1 VFLLALAAD
10 FDGTLAHHGAVE
22 PGTLQALEQLKSTGR
37 RLVLVTGREVSDLR
51 RVFPELHLFD
61 RVVAENGGVIL
72 DPATGREDAI
82 APAPP
87 AALVQKLMERQVE
100 PISVGRTIVATWH
113 PHETAVLS
121 AIEELGLELHI
132 IFNKGAVMILPAGV
146 TKATGLKV
154 ALEELDLSALNVVA
168 VGDAENDHAF
178 LKACG
183 CSAAVANAL
192 PSVKEACDIVLSSD
206 HGAGVAELIS
216 RIMDEDVHLLSCSR
230 SGVLLGTDRN
240 DEEIWLEPGQSMIIA
255 GGSGS
260 GKSNFA
266 ILLTERMSQRGFE
279 LCVVDPE
286 GDYADLDDAVTIG
299 DDRVV
304 ASVGEAAR
312 LLRRPGVSVVVGTLP
327 IDLPERQQY
336 FRRLLPPLLDLKAA
350 TGRPHWLIVDE
361 AHHFVPRHGG
371 PALDG
376 LAPRLPGTV
385 FISPDPKWLAVDV
398 LRQAD
403 ALLAFGGAASGI
415 VLAFVKE
422 AGLAQP
428 SIPRRGPDEALYWA
442 RSLPGRCRA
451 LKVQAARQSHNRHK
465 GKYAAG
471 DVGEAHSFYFRRKSG
486 ECVGRA
492 RNLAEFVA
500 LVSRVPDDVWERHLR
515 AGDFAAWFLDV
526 IRDEE
531 LARTAVEAASRSG
544 GPLEGRRQITDAIEG
559 RYRSRPVRVPR

>member
-1 VFLLALAAD
+1 MFFLALAAD

-22 PGTLQALEQLKSTGR
+22 PGTVEALERLKAAGR

-51 RVFPELHLFD
+51 RVFPELPLFD

-72 DPATGREDAI
+72 DPATGHERAI

-87 AALVQKLMERQVE
+87 AALVQKLMEGQVE
-100 PISVGRTIVATWH
+100 PISVGRTVVATWH
-113 PHETAVLS
+113 PHEAAVLN
-121 AIEELGLELHI
+121 AIKELGLDLHI
-132 IFNKGAVMILPAGV
+132 IFNKGAVMVLPAGV

-154 ALEELDLSALNVVA
+154 ALEELGLSALNVVA

-192 PSVKEACDIVLSSD
+192 PSVRESCDIVLSSD
-206 HGAGVAELIS
+206 HGAGVAELVG
-216 RIMDEDVHLLSCSR
+216 RIIDEDARLLPRSR
-230 SGVLLGTDRN
+230 SGLPIGTDRGG
-240 DEEIWLEPGQSMIIA
+240 EEIRLDPEHAMIIA

-266 ILLTERMSQRGFE
+266 ILLTERMSERGFE
-279 LCVVDPE
+279 FCIIDPE

-299 DDRVV
+299 NDQSV
-304 ASVGEAAR
+304 APVEQALR
-312 LLRRPGVSVVVGTLP
+312 LLRRPDMNLVVGTLP
-327 IDLPERQQY
+327 LDLPERQRY
-336 FRRLLPPLLDLKAA
+336 FRQLLSRILELKSA

-361 AHHFVPRHGG
+361 AHHFMPKHGG

-376 LAPRLPGTV
+376 LEGRLPGSV
-385 FISPDPKWLAVDV
+385 FITPDPKWLATDL
-398 LRQAD
+398 LRRAD
-403 ALLAFGGAASGI
+403 AVLACGAAASGI
-415 VLAFVKE
+415 ILSFIKQ

-428 SIPRRGPDEALYWA
+428 SMPKRAPDEALYWS
-442 RSLPGRCRA
+442 RSAADRCRA
-451 LKVQAARQSHNRHK
+451 VKIGPARQSHERHR

-471 DVGEAHSFYFRRKSG
+471 DVGEAHSFYFRRGAG

-500 LVSRVPDDVWERHLR
+500 LAGKVPDDVWERHLH
-515 AGDFAAWFLDV
+515 AGDYAAWFLDV

-531 LARTAVEAASRSG
+531 LARIAAEVAVRSG
-544 GPLEGRRQITDAIEG
+544 DPLETRREIADAIRD
-559 RYRSRPVRVPR
+559 RYVIPDPG